1 VQTETPKEVSTLW
14 GAVLLMIL
22 ALHTR
27 YKFQVGIPLDMLWAC
42 HLATLLIAVACLAR
56 VYWLASIGLLFHLS
70 LGIPAYLIDAIVTWS
85 TTWTSILAHVFP
97 SIVGLLIVRRYGY
110 AKHNVAKTFLFV
122 LLSQLL
128 AYVATPPAQN
138 VNLAFFVWEPVAAWF
153 PSVWLYRLLN
163 LLFACSLL
171 LPVHLLLRRYPPKAS
186 DPSPE

>member
-1 VQTETPKEVSTLW
+1 VENSETKDTSRFW
-14 GAVLLMIL
+14 GVVLLVVL
-22 ALHTR
+22 AFHTR
-27 YKFQVGIPLDMLWAC
+27 YKFQLGIPLDMLWAC

-70 LGIPAYLIDAIVTWS
+70 VGIPAYLIDAIVTWS

-97 SIVGLLIVRRYGY
+97 SIVGLLIVRRHGY
-110 AKHNVAKTFLFV
+110 AAHNVAKTFLFM

-153 PSVWLYRLLN
+153 PNVWLYRLFN
-163 LLFACSLL
+163 LAFASSLL
-171 LPVHLLLRRYPPKAS
+171 LPVHLLLRRYPPKES
-186 DPSPE
+186 KRS